1 MAKSVTVEFNVCYV
15 PLQCVNRNRCA
26 VHLKWRE
33 FASMPKDS
41 DQENAGS
48 SQSSENIEFPRVP
61 KQTAGA
67 VAGAALGSVAGPIGA
82 VIGGVAGAVA
92 ASRSGKGRAL
102 SSASRKTVGKIGKSI
117 KAGSK
122 RAVRRKSG
130 IKPVGKSRKSRIA
143 SGGEMKRTQSRRS
156 TLAKSGKRPA
166 TRKKSSSSRASQ
178 KSKSSRKKRH

>member
-1 MAKSVTVEFNVCYV
+1 
-15 PLQCVNRNRCA
+15 
-26 VHLKWRE
+26 
-33 FASMPKDS
+33 MPKDS

-92 ASRSGKGRAL
+92 ASRAGKGRAL
-102 SSASRKTVGKIGKSI
+102 SSASRKTVGKIGKSV

-122 RAVRRKSG
+122 RAVRRKSAT
-130 IKPVGKSRKSRIA
+130 KSKSRKSRIA
-143 SGGEMKRTQSRRS
+143 GGGEMKRTQSRRS

-166 TRKKSSSSRASQ
+166 TRKKSSPSRASQ
-178 KSKSSRKKRH
+178 KSKGSRKKRH